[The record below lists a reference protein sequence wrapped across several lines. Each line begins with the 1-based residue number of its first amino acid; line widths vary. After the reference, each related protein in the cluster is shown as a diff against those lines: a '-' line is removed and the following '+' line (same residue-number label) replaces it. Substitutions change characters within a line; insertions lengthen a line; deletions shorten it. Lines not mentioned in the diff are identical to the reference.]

1 MSHHT
6 LGKAIHIPNIPMP
19 KGKSSKPA
27 KLLRLKKKKGGGGAR
42 SGKKKSLHTIHYPYT
57 VDYICQSQTSQK
69 TANGHLIS

>member
-27 KLLRLKKKKGGGGAR
+27 KLLRLKKKKKGGGGTQWQ
-42 SGKKKSLHTIHYPYT
+42 KKKLTHNSLPLH
-57 VDYICQSQTSQK
+57 C
-69 TANGHLIS
+69 